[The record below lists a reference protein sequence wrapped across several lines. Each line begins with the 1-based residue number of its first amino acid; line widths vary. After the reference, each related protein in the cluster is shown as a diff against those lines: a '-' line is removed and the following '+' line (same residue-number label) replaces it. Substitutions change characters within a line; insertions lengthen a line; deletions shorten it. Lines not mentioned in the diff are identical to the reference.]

1 MGIKCLNILIEWLIL
16 IFNEILK
23 IYYVNMIIYKLFG
36 YLKFVF
42 IIKKIKFLIG
52 WIKGILFGYNLVVN
66 KLFYM
71 YW

>member
-23 IYYVNMIIYKLFG
+23 IYYVNMIIYKWFG

-42 IIKKIKFLIG
+42 II
-52 WIKGILFGYNLVVN
+52 
-66 KLFYM
+66 
-71 YW
+71 

>member
-1 MGIKCLNILIEWLIL
+1 MGIKCLNILIEWLVL

-42 IIKKIKFLIG
+42 II
-52 WIKGILFGYNLVVN
+52 
-66 KLFYM
+66 
-71 YW
+71 

>member
-23 IYYVNMIIYKLFG
+23 IYYVIMIIYKLFG

-42 IIKKIKFLIG
+42 II
-52 WIKGILFGYNLVVN
+52 
-66 KLFYM
+66 
-71 YW
+71 

>member
-23 IYYVNMIIYKLFG
+23 IYYVNMIIYNLFG

-42 IIKKIKFLIG
+42 II
-52 WIKGILFGYNLVVN
+52 
-66 KLFYM
+66 
-71 YW
+71 

>member
-23 IYYVNMIIYKLFG
+23 FYYVNMIIYKLFG

-42 IIKKIKFLIG
+42 II
-52 WIKGILFGYNLVVN
+52 
-66 KLFYM
+66 
-71 YW
+71 

>member
-42 IIKKIKFLIG
+42 IYIE
-52 WIKGILFGYNLVVN
+52 N
-66 KLFYM
+66 
-71 YW
+71 